1 MEININHQIQE
12 LREEQEGV
20 SQHEPNITVP
30 PPTPEEEDEYLGLGY
45 DIHDYGFMETYIFM
59 D

>member
-12 LREEQEGV
+12 LREEQENV
-20 SQHEPNITVP
+20 SQHEPNIIV
-30 PPTPEEEDEYLGLGY
+30 PTPEEEDEYLVFGW
-45 DIHDYGFMETYIFM
+45 DIDYYGFMETYIFM